1 MPWSPAPTA
10 DPVSETFVKDVEEL
24 AELLIS
30 EAIRES
36 GVPVDLMHKKHKLE
50 VIRSLKSRGFF
61 RDGVEM
67 IASALQVTRFTIYNY
82 LNETSDEAD
91 DAGS

>member
-1 MPWSPAPTA
+1 M
-10 DPVSETFVKDVEEL
+10 
-24 AELLIS
+24 LIS
-30 EAIRES
+30 EAIRET

-61 RDGVEM
+61 LVRDGVEM